1 MVVLFPGLTG
11 EVLSSPRKLVLL
23 LLFSFEADTLEVKT
37 RITKRAKTLN
47 ANVNRTIAM
56 MKCIG
61 KIKYAVINFLK
72 VALKEQQDMVDK
84 IFLVEAT
91 TTHKAVSSFNCD
103 LCNHNI
109 AICIS
114 TICNIAASHAEA
126 SPKLIF
132 IN

>member
-103 LCNHNI
+103 HCNHNV

-114 TICNIAASHAEA
+114 TICNIAASHEEA